1 MTTTHPVT
9 LSPRVVERLNEIHT
23 YILRMEDEREGYG
36 DKPMIDVHVTR
47 RSLLTVYKYML
58 EAEEVWVE
66 GGDSR
71 FSFGGVVNSQI
82 FGRFTFGMIARSGKP
97 FVFGNKPTQ
106 VAPDRWM
113 VDGLDFD
120 SEETAQKY
128 ADAMEPKFEYGPV
141 EWTFHS

>member
-9 LSPRVVERLNEIHT
+9 LSPRVVERLDEIHK
-23 YILRMEDEREGYG
+23 YIRDMEDERQGYG

-47 RSLLTVYKYML
+47 RSLLDVYKYML
-58 EAEEVWVE
+58 EAEEVWID
-66 GGDSR
+66 GGTG
-71 FSFGGVVNSQI
+71 FSFGGVTNGNI
-82 FGRFTFGMIARSGKP
+82 FGRFTFGMIARVGKP

-120 SEETAQKY
+120 SQETAQKY
-128 ADAMEPKFEYGPV
+128 ADAMEPRFEYGPI